1 MNLRRTL
8 QHNSS
13 ETKCIRNANIPEK
26 IQEFDRVWSVSQCKA
41 IYSAL
46 HRFGW
51 VEVSRVHKV
60 HLRRG
65 RRIPVN
71 ALSAGRRCKSAS
83 RGKVGVLLFIQGT
96 QFLAVQYPT
105 ASKLL
110 ERARLHSL
118 KDSIQQGT
126 QNGGKW

>member
-1 MNLRRTL
+1 MVIKVKDHPYFFVIITRLLKDNL
-8 QHNSS
+8 
-13 ETKCIRNANIPEK
+13 KCLVNNQPKTEDK
-26 IQEFDRVWSVSQCKA
+26 
-41 IYSAL
+41 IYSVL
-46 HRFGW
+46 RFGW

-110 ERARLHSL
+110 ERSYALSKTVYSKEHKMVESGSL
-118 KDSIQQGT
+118 KFV
-126 QNGGKW
+126 